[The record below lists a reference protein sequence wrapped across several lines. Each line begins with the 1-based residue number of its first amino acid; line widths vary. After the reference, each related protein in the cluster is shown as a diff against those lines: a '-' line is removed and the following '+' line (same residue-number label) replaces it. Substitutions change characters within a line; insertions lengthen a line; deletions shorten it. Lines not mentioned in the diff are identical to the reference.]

1 MPQQRMKYQW
11 FQRIPRNV
19 TLADWGSVS
28 SVLTDLERQVLPQ
41 GQTVVVVAGLKAH
54 PEGNQLVDPL
64 GDRLTILLGTE
75 QGIRTQGQQMRLIFV
90 LLWIPLGWLS
100 WHMARSAQSYR
111 QEFVQRSNQ
120 PEGTG

>member
-28 SVLTDLERQVLPQ
+28 SVLTDLERQVLPL

-54 PEGNQLVDPL
+54 PEGNQAL
-64 GDRLTILLGTE
+64 
-75 QGIRTQGQQMRLIFV
+75 
-90 LLWIPLGWLS
+90 
-100 WHMARSAQSYR
+100 H
-111 QEFVQRSNQ
+111 N
-120 PEGTG
+120 